1 MKTKKQKLLKML
13 LILCSMV
20 ISACLGISASAINI
34 PGGASRYNGHYYY
47 LYDSNDI
54 RTWDGA
60 EAFCNAQGG
69 HLATISS
76 QAENDF
82 IYSVM
87 RKAGYTSA
95 YFGLYD
101 ASGTNT
107 SYKWVTGEPFTYS
120 NWHDGE
126 PNGWSE
132 RYGMFYWKYEDGKW
146 NDGDF
151 GGYTVNGGR
160 AFICE
165 WDSAKEKITASAVK
179 LSKLSYVYDGKM
191 KIPSVTVT
199 LNGKTLKKG
208 TDYTVTYSGA
218 SQIGKA
224 YVRVIGTGR
233 YTGTVTKTYT
243 IRLASPRLT
252 VSSTQN
258 GEAVVSVKKV
268 TGADGY
274 RIVYKNLSTGK
285 SYSKDTSALKTTL
298 KNLSPGKSYTFQVR
312 AYAAVGGERLNGYTS
327 EVTKKIYQG
336 KSIEKMK
343 ISLLKTAY
351 RYNGELKTPSVKV
364 KDGLFTLKA
373 DKDYTVTYRNNRN
386 AGTGIAT
393 ITGRGKYSG
402 RVTRSFQIY
411 RAKMEDCTVSVSG
424 SGYTYTGSAIT
435 PQITVKQGARKLA
448 AGTDYSVKYQ
458 NNVNAGTAKI
468 IVTGK
473 GNYTG
478 TATKTF
484 VIQPLNLEKCDVS
497 LPDGDSYAYTGEE
510 VRPAV
515 SVKYN
520 GTQISFEPS
529 RTFSLDY
536 QNNIECGTA
545 TVTVKGAGNLTGK
558 KTLQFKIEE
567 KFIWPCQSSY
577 TVTTLYYY
585 KDGKQ
590 HSTSYGYNRSIDIG
604 GGGNIVAIAD
614 GVVEKAVGMTTS
626 YGYHVI
632 IRHEDGS
639 RSLYAHMKAGSLQV
653 RTGDKVKQ
661 GQVLGV
667 MGQTGNADGIHLHFE
682 YSKEDLMMTFYKDQY
697 KEKLVFEQNVHDN
710 NEKYNADKSIVKWI
724 EAHYAKKSGDIYYRY
739 VG

>member
-1 MKTKKQKLLKML
+1 MKKQILRLVVFLTLLFSSFGVL
-13 LILCSMV
+13 
-20 ISACLGISASAINI
+20 SASAATI
-34 PGGASRYNGHYYY
+34 PSGAGKFNGHYYY
-47 LYDSNDI
+47 VYPNGTCSSYSAAAAYCKSL
-54 RTWDGA
+54 
-60 EAFCNAQGG
+60 GG
-69 HLATISS
+69 HLATITSDSENQYVYNYMVSRGERMAYIGFYKTSGGWKWMDGTTSS
-76 QAENDF
+76 
-82 IYSVM
+82 
-87 RKAGYTSA
+87 YT
-95 YFGLYD
+95 
-101 ASGTNT
+101 
-107 SYKWVTGEPFTYS
+107 KWNPGEPEGQPYARYKNKYGGTWVDDYWGTFS
-120 NWHDGE
+120 NT
-126 PNGWSE
+126 
-132 RYGMFYWKYEDGKW
+132 R
-146 NDGDF
+146 
-151 GGYTVNGGR
+151 
-160 AFICE
+160 FICE
-165 WDSAKEKITASAVK
+165 WDSAGISIAKATVK
-179 LSKLSYVYDGKM
+179 LSKSAYVYDGKA
-191 KIPSVTVT
+191 KTPSVTVT

-208 TDYTVTYSGA
+208 TDYAVTYSGT
-218 SQIGKA
+218 SKPGTA
-224 YVRVIGTGR
+224 YVRVTGR
-233 YTGTVTKTYT
+233 GKYTGMVTKAYT

-252 VSSTQN
+252 VSSTRN

-285 SYSKDTSALKTTL
+285 SYGKDTSNLKTTL
-298 KNLSPGKSYTFQVR
+298 KNLSPGKNYTFQVR
-312 AYAAVGGERLNGYTS
+312 AYAAAGGERLNGYTS

-364 KDGLFTLKA
+364 KNGLFTLKA

-411 RAKMEDCTVSVSG
+411 RAKMEDCTVNVSG

-545 TVTVKGAGNLTGK
+545 TVTVNGAGNLTGK

-614 GVVEKAVGMTTS
+614 GIVEKAVGMTTS

>member
-1 MKTKKQKLLKML
+1 M
-13 LILCSMV
+13 
-20 ISACLGISASAINI
+20 
-34 PGGASRYNGHYYY
+34 
-47 LYDSNDI
+47 
-54 RTWDGA
+54 
-60 EAFCNAQGG
+60 
-69 HLATISS
+69 
-76 QAENDF
+76 
-82 IYSVM
+82 
-87 RKAGYTSA
+87 
-95 YFGLYD
+95 
-101 ASGTNT
+101 
-107 SYKWVTGEPFTYS
+107 
-120 NWHDGE
+120 
-126 PNGWSE
+126 
-132 RYGMFYWKYEDGKW
+132 
-146 NDGDF
+146 
-151 GGYTVNGGR
+151 
-160 AFICE
+160 
-165 WDSAKEKITASAVK
+165 
-179 LSKLSYVYDGKM
+179 
-191 KIPSVTVT
+191 
-199 LNGKTLKKG
+199 
-208 TDYTVTYSGA
+208 TYSGT
-218 SQIGKA
+218 SKPGTA
-224 YVRVIGTGR
+224 YVRVTGR
-233 YTGTVTKTYT
+233 GKYTGMVTKAYT

-252 VSSTQN
+252 VSSTRN

-274 RIVYKNLSTGK
+274 HIVYKNLSTGK

-411 RAKMEDCTVSVSG
+411 RAKMEDCTVNVSG
-424 SGYTYTGSAIT
+424 SGYTYTGSEIT

-448 AGTDYSVKYQ
+448 AGTDYSVAYQ

-510 VRPAV
+510 VRPTV

-545 TVTVKGAGNLTGK
+545 TVTVNGAGNLTGK

-639 RSLYAHMKAGSLQV
+639 RSLYGHMKAGSLQV

>member
-1 MKTKKQKLLKML
+1 MKKQILRLVLFLTLLFSSFGVL
-13 LILCSMV
+13 
-20 ISACLGISASAINI
+20 SASAATI
-34 PGGASRYNGHYYY
+34 PSGAGKFSGHYYY
-47 LYDSNDI
+47 VYPNGTCSSYSAAAAYCKSL
-54 RTWDGA
+54 
-60 EAFCNAQGG
+60 GG
-69 HLATISS
+69 HLATITSDSENQYVYNYMVSRGERMAYIGFYKTSGGWKWMDGTTSS
-76 QAENDF
+76 YA
-82 IYSVM
+82 
-87 RKAGYTSA
+87 
-95 YFGLYD
+95 
-101 ASGTNT
+101 
-107 SYKWVTGEPFTYS
+107 KWNPGEPEGQPYARYKNKYGGTWVDDYWGTFS
-120 NWHDGE
+120 NT
-126 PNGWSE
+126 
-132 RYGMFYWKYEDGKW
+132 R
-146 NDGDF
+146 
-151 GGYTVNGGR
+151 
-160 AFICE
+160 FICE
-165 WDSAKEKITASAVK
+165 WDSAGISIAKATVK
-179 LSKLSYVYDGKM
+179 LSKSAYVYDGKA
-191 KIPSVTVT
+191 KTPSVTVT
-199 LNGKTLKKG
+199 LKGKTLKKG

-218 SQIGKA
+218 SKPGTA
-224 YVRVIGTGR
+224 YVRVTGR
-233 YTGTVTKTYT
+233 GKYTGMVTKTYT
-243 IRLASPRLT
+243 IRLASPKLT

-274 RIVYKNLSTGK
+274 HIVYKNLSTGK

-298 KNLSPGKSYTFQVR
+298 KNLSPGKNYTFQVR
-312 AYAAVGGERLNGYTS
+312 AYAAAGGERLNGYTS

-364 KDGLFTLKA
+364 KNGLFTLKA

-411 RAKMEDCTVSVSG
+411 RAKMEDCTVNVSG

-614 GVVEKAVGMTTS
+614 GIVEKAVGMTTS

>member
-1 MKTKKQKLLKML
+1 MKKQILRLVLFLTLLFSSFGVL
-13 LILCSMV
+13 
-20 ISACLGISASAINI
+20 SASAATI
-34 PGGASRYNGHYYY
+34 PSGAGKFNGHYYY
-47 LYDSNDI
+47 VYPNGTCSSYSAAAAYCKSL
-54 RTWDGA
+54 
-60 EAFCNAQGG
+60 GG
-69 HLATISS
+69 HLATITSDSENQYVYNYMVSRGERMAYIGFYKTSGGWKWMDGTTSS
-76 QAENDF
+76 YA
-82 IYSVM
+82 
-87 RKAGYTSA
+87 
-95 YFGLYD
+95 
-101 ASGTNT
+101 
-107 SYKWVTGEPFTYS
+107 KWNPGEPEGQPYARYKNKYGGTWVDDYWGTFS
-120 NWHDGE
+120 NT
-126 PNGWSE
+126 
-132 RYGMFYWKYEDGKW
+132 R
-146 NDGDF
+146 
-151 GGYTVNGGR
+151 
-160 AFICE
+160 FICG
-165 WDSAKEKITASAVK
+165 WDSAGISIAKATVK
-179 LSKLSYVYDGKM
+179 LSKSAYVYDGKA
-191 KIPSVTVT
+191 KTPSVTVT

-208 TDYTVTYSGA
+208 TDYAVTYSGT
-218 SQIGKA
+218 SKPGTA
-224 YVRVIGTGR
+224 YVRVTGR
-233 YTGTVTKTYT
+233 GKYTGMVTKAYT

-252 VSSTQN
+252 VSSTRN

-285 SYSKDTSALKTTL
+285 SYGKDTSALKTTL

-312 AYAAVGGERLNGYTS
+312 AYAAAGGERLNGYTS

-364 KDGLFTLKA
+364 KNGLFTLKA

-411 RAKMEDCTVSVSG
+411 RAKMEDCTVNVSG

-545 TVTVKGAGNLTGK
+545 TVTVNGAGNLTGK

-614 GVVEKAVGMTTS
+614 GIVEKAVGMTTS